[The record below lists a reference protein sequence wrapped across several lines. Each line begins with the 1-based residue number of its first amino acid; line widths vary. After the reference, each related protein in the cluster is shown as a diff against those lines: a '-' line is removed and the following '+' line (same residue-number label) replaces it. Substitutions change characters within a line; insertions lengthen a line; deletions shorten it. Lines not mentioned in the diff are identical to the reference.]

1 MLGVILTTVYTTR
14 MMLMTFHGKYRGIP
28 PVNHHEEKK
37 QLKSDLNHHLKESPL
52 VMLAPMGLL
61 AVAAIFSGYIAN
73 PQQELLGI
81 PVHWFSEFVA
91 PVGSYGHVLPL
102 NQGLALVT
110 MTLIVILLGLVS
122 LFYSKTRTGE
132 TRFQG
137 VVTVSR
143 QVLTERYYLDRVFE
157 RGLVIRLFYR
167 FIGGLLEWIDQQ
179 LIDAVVDVLGWISRS
194 FGLVISR
201 FQTGQAQAYGMT
213 VVVGAFVILVAYL
226 MWG

>member
-1 MLGVILTTVYTTR
+1 
-14 MMLMTFHGKYRGIP
+14 
-28 PVNHHEEKK
+28 
-37 QLKSDLNHHLKESPL
+37 
-52 VMLAPMGLL
+52 MLAPMGLL
-61 AVAAIFSGYIAN
+61 AVAAIFSGYMAN

-91 PVGSYGHVLPL
+91 PLGSHEHVLPL
-102 NQGLALVT
+102 NKGLALVT

-122 LFYSKTRTGE
+122 LFYSKIRTCE

-137 VVTVSR
+137 VIMVSR
-143 QVLTERYYLDRVFE
+143 QVLTERYYIDRVFE

-194 FGLVISR
+194 VGLVISR

-213 VVVGAFVILVAYL
+213 VVLGAFAILVAYL